1 MVSERIII
9 PKDFFM
15 MVTPTG
21 EADFVKYIQTLP
33 GVAGGSDGSSS
44 YYIRCDLSAVLEI
57 KTRFPH
63 NPFTLSYDPDTK
75 QWQQIS
81 LLPIMPSLKYSISF

>member
-1 MVSERIII
+1 
-9 PKDFFM
+9 

-44 YYIRCDLSAVLEI
+44 YYVRCDLSAVLEI
-57 KTRFPH
+57 KTRFPQTVHVGVYNVFNRH

-81 LLPIMPSLKYSISF
+81 LLPIMPSLKYSITF